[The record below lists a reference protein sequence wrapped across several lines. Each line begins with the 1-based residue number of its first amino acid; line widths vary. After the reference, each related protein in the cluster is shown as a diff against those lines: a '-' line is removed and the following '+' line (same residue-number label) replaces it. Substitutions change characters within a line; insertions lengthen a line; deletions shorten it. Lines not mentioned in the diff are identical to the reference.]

1 MTGLLYQRWRDVA
14 EKYRDEVA
22 LVDSARGGR
31 WTFAQLAAEA
41 ERGGELGPIVFP
53 QGEDFVLKLLRGW
66 RGGQL
71 ICPLEPGQAEPEFEE
86 LPQGCVHIK
95 LTSATTGASRAVAF
109 TGEQLAADADNI
121 VATMGLYREW
131 PNLGV
136 ISLAHSYGFSNLVL
150 PLLLHGI
157 PLILVDAH
165 LPETVK
171 RAVEDTDSFTLAAV
185 PALWRAWHEAG
196 VIPGSEKLK
205 LAISAGAPLSRNC
218 IGAGSVRSSRRED
231 PQFFT
236 VRARCGGI
244 AYDTQP
250 ARRGPTW
257 RASDRR
263 WKTFA
268 LRWAMTDACRCAARR
283 WAKTY
288 WPEPAVNLA
297 DGCFVTNDLAEIEGG
312 RVYIRGRAGDQI
324 NMAGRKLSPET
335 IESVLLSHP
344 DVKDCLVFGVP
355 SADND
360 RSESIVAC
368 IAGARSLNRELLK
381 QFMLEKTPAWQIP
394 REWVFVKS
402 LEANSRGKLS
412 RAEWRRKFLEA
423 RDNGA
428 SDFS

>member
-1 MTGLLYQRWRDVA
+1 MRLLYQRWREIA
-14 EKYRDEVA
+14 EKYREEVA
-22 LVDSARGGR
+22 LVDSARGAR

-53 QGEDFVLKLLRGW
+53 QGDDFVLTLLRGW
-66 RGGQL
+66 RAGQL
-71 ICPLEPGQAEPEFEE
+71 ICPLEPGQTKPEFDE

-121 VATMGLYREW
+121 VATMGLRREW
-131 PNLGV
+131 PSLGV

-150 PLLLHGI
+150 PLLLHGV

-171 RAVEDTDSFTLAAV
+171 RAVEETGSFTLAAV
-185 PALWRAWHEAG
+185 PALWRAWHEAE
-196 VIPGSEKLK
+196 VIPGSDKLK
-205 LAISAGAPLSRNC
+205 LAISAGAPLSIALEQAVFAARGVKIHNFY
-218 IGAGSVRSSRRED
+218 GSSE
-231 PQFFT
+231 
-236 VRARCGGI
+236 CGGI
-244 AYDTQP
+244 AYDATGTP
-250 ARRGPTW
+250 RIDMACVGAPMKNVEVAVGDDCCLRVRG
-257 RASDRR
+257 
-263 WKTFA
+263 
-268 LRWAMTDACRCAARR
+268 AAVG
-283 WAKTY
+283 KTY
-288 WPEPAVNLA
+288 WPEPAANLA
-297 DGCFVTNDLAEIEGG
+297 DGCFATNDLAEIEGG
-312 RVYIRGRAGDQI
+312 CVYIRGRAGDQI

-368 IAGARSLNRELLK
+368 VAGARSLNRELLK

-402 LEANSRGKLS
+402 LEVDSRGKLS